1 MMQKVL
7 VVDDEDIL
15 RMLIEDTLEDLE
27 DVEIHTAENGAEGLA
42 KLSDDRYDLV
52 ILDYMMPEMTGME
65 VLGELDEE
73 MKSTTPIIMLTAK
86 AQDSDR
92 NRAKE
97 AGAQYFIPKPF
108 SPMELLQIVE
118 GILGDNKKT
127 V

>member
-1 MMQKVL
+1 MQKVL
-7 VVDDEDIL
+7 VVDDEEVL

-27 DVEIHTAENGAEGLA
+27 DVEIHKAENGAEGLA

-52 ILDYMMPEMTGME
+52 ILDYMMPEMTGVE
-65 VLGELDEE
+65 VLGALDEQV
-73 MKSTTPIIMLTAK
+73 KSSTPILMLTAK
-86 AQDSDR
+86 AQDADR

-97 AGAQYFIPKPF
+97 AGARYFMPKPF

-118 GILGDNKKT
+118 GILGENNKT